1 VTRASGKSIMG
12 ELAQR
17 LGITYNAIKPF
28 ERTSAREDNAMDA
41 ALAVG
46 FMLAIWV
53 VVIWGAMYFNRNV
66 H

>member
-1 VTRASGKSIMG
+1 M
-12 ELAQR
+12 AQR
-17 LGITYNAIKPF
+17 LGMTYNAIKPF